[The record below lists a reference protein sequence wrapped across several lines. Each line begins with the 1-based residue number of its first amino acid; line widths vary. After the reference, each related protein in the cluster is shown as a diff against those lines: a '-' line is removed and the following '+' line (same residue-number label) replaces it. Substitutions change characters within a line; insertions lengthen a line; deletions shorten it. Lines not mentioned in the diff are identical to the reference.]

1 MSRLKKPFRIEIQK
15 SAVVSSYR
23 AIYVNVSELSARG
36 FTFYYHGLNAVIF
49 MLFYIM
55 SFS

>member
-15 SAVVSSYR
+15 SAVVSSYK